1 MRAEYD
7 FSQSLPNPYTKSL
20 KTQTVIRREAEA
32 VDELKVLE
40 GQAELPDRASRDEI
54 SPDFPQS

>member
-7 FSQSLPNPYTKSL
+7 FSQSLPNPYIKSL

-32 VDELKVLE
+32 VDDVQVLK
-40 GQAELPDRASRDEI
+40 GQAELPDRASLEQ
-54 SPDFPQS
+54 SPPDSSQS